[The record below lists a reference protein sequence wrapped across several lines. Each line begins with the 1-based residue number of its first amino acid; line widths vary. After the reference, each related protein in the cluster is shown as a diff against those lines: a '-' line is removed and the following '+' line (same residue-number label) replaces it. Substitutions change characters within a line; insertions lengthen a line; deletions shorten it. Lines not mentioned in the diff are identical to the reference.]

1 MKTRREPADQPQP
14 PAPPRSYQW
23 TSWSWLL
30 PLLLT
35 LLVPLLGGCGK
46 PPMLV
51 RRYILEY
58 PAPPVLAPQAKI
70 PAALRVKQFS
80 VAQAFNTD
88 AMVYQPQPFRSETY
102 NYSRWRVNPG
112 YLVTDFLLRDLREAH
127 LFKAVYGPESTS
139 RYRFQLEGGV
149 EDFQEQDE
157 PGGWQAVLGLTV
169 TLLDVSQLKLPHR
182 VIFQKNY
189 RTMEPM
195 PEKTPQGLAQAMS
208 RALARLSAR
217 IMADTAQAARQRIA
231 RRRTAAK

>member
-1 MKTRREPADQPQP
+1 MKARRKPAGQPQP
-14 PAPPRSYQW
+14 PVSPRSSPW
-23 TSWSWLL
+23 TSWPWLL

-35 LLVPLLGGCGK
+35 LLVPLLQGCGS
-46 PPMLV
+46 PPLLV
-51 RRYILEY
+51 RRYILDY
-58 PAPPVLAPQAKI
+58 PAPVLAPQAKI

-80 VAQAFNTD
+80 VAQAFDTN

-112 YLVTDFLLRDLREAH
+112 YLVTDFLLRDLRTAR
-127 LFKAVYGPESTS
+127 LFEAVYGPESTS

-149 EDFQEQDE
+149 EDFQELDE

-169 TLLDVSQLKLPHR
+169 TLLDVSQTKLPQR

-195 PEKTPQGLAQAMS
+195 SEKTPQGLAQAMS
-208 RALARLSAR
+208 RAMARLSAL

-231 RRRTAAK
+231 RRRTAAQ